1 MDRVFL
7 VGSRKTTAYGVDVTR
22 HLPEQTR
29 RQQILTAARNCFIE
43 RGFHPTRM
51 EDIAQEAGLS
61 KGGVYFHFQ
70 SKQEVFDSLVK
81 EEFDQSLEL
90 IRGVLN
96 REAPVA
102 EKIQSLASFFVDG
115 FTQAPD
121 RPRFFVVM
129 GEMGLRDQELAKRL
143 QEMQRVFIGEIARLL
158 QQGVQ
163 EGVLREMDT
172 ESVAALLKALIDGVE
187 ALHAL
192 QYPVDT
198 QRLLSAGLELVL
210 GGLIKTP

>member
-1 MDRVFL
+1 MGGL
-7 VGSRKTTAYGVDVTR
+7 VTR

-81 EEFDQSLEL
+81 EEFDQSLDVL
-90 IRGVLN
+90 RGVLN
-96 REAPVA
+96 REVPVA

-129 GEMGLRDQELAKRL
+129 GEMGLRDQDLARRL
-143 QEMQRVFIGEIARLL
+143 QEMQKVFIDEIARLL
-158 QQGVQ
+158 QQGVN

-192 QYPVDT
+192 QYPMDT
-198 QRLLSAGLELVL
+198 QRLLSAGLGLVL
-210 GGLIKTP
+210 GGLVKTP